1 MSNSATLSF
10 ARLIAKQNGMTFK
23 AYEDKTFNGKPL
35 YHLIDRKSKN
45 TVCGNI
51 QLCEV
56 EQMIETGEFLD
67 IAVKNGCIA

>member
-10 ARLIAKQNGMTFK
+10 ARRIAKQNGMTFK

-45 TVCGNI
+45 TVRSNI
-51 QLCEV
+51 ELCDV
-56 EQMIETGEFLD
+56 EEMIERGEFSD